1 MVKVGR
7 STVGR
12 VRVTSHDWWGPGQ
25 AGPTLK
31 SVVSALLAYKVR
43 ALLCTIGVTIGSA
56 SIVLVVTAGLTGGRR
71 VIGQIE
77 AVGSNI
83 VYAELVGR
91 RPSSAL
97 SDELSMADLEAIRT
111 GVANAVDVA
120 GSRDAPVT
128 VIAGGS
134 QRPVALIG
142 VTDGF
147 QRIRHL
153 VIPRGRYFDDDEL
166 ASSAKVCL
174 LTEELA
180 AVMFPGSDPVGA
192 VAHVGE
198 LRLTVIGVFRERV
211 STFGASE
218 VQRESVLVPFHLMR
232 YVTGRE
238 YIKVLYAQASS
249 AEAVASVTR
258 DFADVLRSRHRRDAR
273 YQVEN
278 LTGLLAAAQKISA
291 VLTLTLLAVAFI
303 ALLVSGIGIMN
314 VMLVS
319 VTERTR
325 EIGVR
330 KVVGARRL
338 TILAQFL
345 IEAGVISGLGALG
358 GVLLAVS
365 AIILI
370 RSFLPA
376 DVSLPIS
383 SLSILVAIAASAS
396 VGLVAGYLPARRAAN
411 LPPVD
416 ALRYE

>member
-1 MVKVGR
+1 MRAPIQHWLVA
-7 STVGR
+7 
-12 VRVTSHDWWGPGQ
+12 GQ
-25 AGPTLK
+25 VGPTVK
-31 SVVSALLAYKVR
+31 SAISALLAYKVR
-43 ALLCTIGVTIGSA
+43 AFLCTIGVTIGSA

-71 VIGQIE
+71 VIAQIE
-77 AVGSNI
+77 GVGSNI
-83 VYAELVGR
+83 VYAELAGR

-97 SDELSMADLEAIRT
+97 SDELSMADLEAVRT
-111 GVANAVDVA
+111 GVPNAVDVA
-120 GSRDAPVT
+120 GSRDAV
-128 VIAGGS
+128 VSVVAGGIERS
-134 QRPVALIG
+134 VSLIG
-142 VTDGF
+142 VTGGF

-153 VIPRGRYFDDDEL
+153 VIANGRYFDDDEV
-166 ASSAKVCL
+166 ASNAKLCL
-174 LTEELA
+174 LTEDLA
-180 AVMFPGSDPVGA
+180 AAMFPGSDPVGA
-192 VAHVGE
+192 VARVGE

-218 VQRESVLVPFHLMR
+218 VQRESVIVPFHLMR

-249 AEAVASVTR
+249 AGAVEGMTR
-258 DFADVLRSRHRRDAR
+258 DLAEMLRSRHRRDAR

-291 VLTLTLLAVAFI
+291 VLTLTLLTVALI
-303 ALLVSGIGIMN
+303 ALVVSGIGIMN

-338 TILAQFL
+338 AILAQFL
-345 IEAGVISGLGALG
+345 IEASVISGLGALG
-358 GVLLAVS
+358 GITIAVAAILAV
-365 AIILI
+365 
-370 RSFLPA
+370 RSFLPP
-376 DVSLPIS
+376 DLSLPIS
-383 SLSILVAIAASAS
+383 SVSIVVAAVASAS

>member
-1 MVKVGR
+1 L
-7 STVGR
+7 
-12 VRVTSHDWWGPGQ
+12 HDWWGSGQ
-25 AGPTLK
+25 LGPTVK
-31 SVVSALLAYKVR
+31 SAVSALLAYKVR

-71 VIGQIE
+71 VIDQIE
-77 AVGSNI
+77 GVGANI
-83 VYAELVGR
+83 VYAQLAGR

-97 SDELSMADLEAIRT
+97 SDELSMADLDAVRT
-111 GVANAVDVA
+111 GVPNVVDVA
-120 GSRDAPVT
+120 GTRDAAVS
-128 VIAGGS
+128 VVAGGV
-134 QRPVALIG
+134 QRSVSLIG

-153 VIPRGRYFDDDEL
+153 VTPRGRYFDDDEL
-166 ASSAKVCL
+166 ASSAKLCL
-174 LTEELA
+174 LTEALA
-180 AVMFPGSDPVGA
+180 AAMFPGSDPVGA

-198 LRLTVIGVFRERV
+198 LPLTVIGVFRERV
-211 STFGASE
+211 STFGTSE
-218 VQRESVLVPFHLMR
+218 VQPESVLVPFQVMR

-238 YIKVLYAQASS
+238 YIKVLYVQAAS
-249 AEAVASVTR
+249 ADTVEGVTR

-278 LTGLLAAAQKISA
+278 LSGLLAAAQKISA
-291 VLTLTLLAVAFI
+291 TLTLTLLTVAMI

-338 TILAQFL
+338 AILAQFL
-345 IEAGVISGLGALG
+345 IEAGVISGLGAMT
-358 GVLLAVS
+358 GVTIAIVAVV
-365 AIILI
+365 AI
-370 RSFLPA
+370 RSVLPP
-376 DVSLPIS
+376 DITLPVS
-383 SLSILVAIAASAS
+383 SLSILIAIVASAS

>member
-1 MVKVGR
+1 MIDFLSRAHVPPMLRG
-7 STVGR
+7 
-12 VRVTSHDWWGPGQ
+12 WWGRGQ
-25 AGPTLK
+25 LGPTVK
-31 SVVSALLAYKVR
+31 SAFSALLAYKVR
-43 ALLCTIGVTIGSA
+43 ALLCTVGVTIGSA

-71 VIGQIE
+71 VIAQIE
-77 AVGSNI
+77 GVGSNI
-83 VYAELVGR
+83 VYAELAGR

-97 SDELSMADLEAIRT
+97 SDELSMADLEAVRT
-111 GVANAVDVA
+111 GVPNAVDVA
-120 GSRDAPVT
+120 GSRDAVVPV
-128 VIAGGS
+128 VAGGV
-134 QRPVALIG
+134 QRPVSLIG

-153 VIPRGRYFDDDEL
+153 VITRGRYFDDDEL
-166 ASSAKVCL
+166 SSSAKLCL

-180 AVMFPGSDPVGA
+180 AAMFPGSDPVGA

-218 VQRESVLVPFHLMR
+218 VQRESALVPFHLMR

-249 AEAVASVTR
+249 ADAVEAVTR
-258 DFADVLRSRHRRDAR
+258 DFAEIVRSRHRRDAR

-278 LTGLLAAAQKISA
+278 LTGLLAAAKQASA
-291 VLTLTLLAVAFI
+291 ALMVTLLTVALI
-303 ALLVSGIGIMN
+303 ALVVSGIGIMN

-338 TILAQFL
+338 AILAQFL

-358 GVLLAVS
+358 GVTIAVA
-365 AIILI
+365 AIVVI

-376 DVSLPIS
+376 DISLPIS
-383 SLSILVAIAASAS
+383 SLSILIAIAASGS

>member
-1 MVKVGR
+1 MIDFLSRAHVPPMLRG
-7 STVGR
+7 
-12 VRVTSHDWWGPGQ
+12 WWGRGQ
-25 AGPTLK
+25 LGPTVK
-31 SVVSALLAYKVR
+31 SAFSALLAYKVR

-71 VIGQIE
+71 VIAQIE
-77 AVGSNI
+77 GVGSNI
-83 VYAELVGR
+83 VYAELAGR

-97 SDELSMADLEAIRT
+97 SDELSMADLEAVRT

-120 GSRDAPVT
+120 GSRDAVVPV
-128 VIAGGS
+128 VAGGV
-134 QRPVALIG
+134 QRPVSLIG
-142 VTDGF
+142 VTAGF

-153 VIPRGRYFDDDEL
+153 VITRGRYFDDDEL
-166 ASSAKVCL
+166 SSSAKLCL

-180 AVMFPGSDPVGA
+180 AAMFPGSDPVGA

-218 VQRESVLVPFHLMR
+218 VQRESALVPFHLMR

-249 AEAVASVTR
+249 ADAVEAVTR
-258 DFADVLRSRHRRDAR
+258 DFAEIVRSRHRRDAR

-278 LTGLLAAAQKISA
+278 LTGLLAAAKQASA
-291 VLTLTLLAVAFI
+291 ALMVTLLTVALI
-303 ALLVSGIGIMN
+303 ALVVSGIGIMN

-338 TILAQFL
+338 AILAQFL

-358 GVLLAVS
+358 GVTIAVA
-365 AIILI
+365 AIVVI
-370 RSFLPA
+370 RSFLPP
-376 DVSLPIS
+376 DISLPIS
-383 SLSILVAIAASAS
+383 SLSILIAVAASAS